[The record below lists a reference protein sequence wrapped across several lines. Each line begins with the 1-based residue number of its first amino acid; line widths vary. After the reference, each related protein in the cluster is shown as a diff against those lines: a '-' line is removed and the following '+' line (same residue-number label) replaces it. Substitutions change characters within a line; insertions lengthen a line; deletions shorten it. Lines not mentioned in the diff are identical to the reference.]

1 MHRERKCADPPDEL
15 SALDTFMHRGRAGLH
30 TRMDAVGVA
39 ILDTTP
45 DWERYLRAFDQASRR
60 VLRLRQKVV
69 VPRLPITAARWV
81 VDPYFD
87 LAFHVRRVSVPK
99 PGTLREVFDFAEIAV
114 QSPLDVTRPLWN
126 VTLMEGLDGG
136 RAAHLLH
143 MSHAMTDGVG
153 AVEMLSHVYD
163 QQRDPPPPELA
174 PLPVPHELSATA
186 LTLAGLGR
194 MPRVIASGAR
204 RLMSSGIPIAG
215 QAFAHP
221 IESAN
226 RARSYARVAALMRTP
241 PARQSPLLHDRSLS
255 SRSEAID
262 MDLAAIRAAARAT
275 GGSINDIY
283 LAGLCGALRRY
294 HDAFGVAIDALPM
307 TVAMNVRKKNDPL
320 GGNRMSGMRLAAP
333 VGIADPAAR
342 IHEIQVQLCRQRNEG
357 ATDVFGALV
366 PFLNL
371 APTGM
376 VESLVA
382 MTNWD
387 VQTTNV
393 QFFQR
398 DTYVAGAKILRQYA
412 LVPLAGMAITA
423 VLLSLSDVCSVTVR
437 YDRASVSDEAL
448 FAQCL
453 REGFDEVLEIGGSPT
468 SRCLPSSIAS
478 CPAGAI
484 G

>member
-1 MHRERKCADPPDEL
+1 MHCAPKCFDSPDEL
-15 SALDTFMHRGRAGLH
+15 SALDTFIHRGRAGLH
-30 TRMDAVGVA
+30 TRMDTVGVA

-45 DWERYLRAFDQASRR
+45 DWGCYLRAFEQASRR

-69 VPRLPITAARWV
+69 VPSLPITAARWV
-81 VDPYFD
+81 IDPYFD

-99 PGTLREVFDFAEIAV
+99 PGTLREVLDFAEIAV

-126 VTLMEGLDGG
+126 VTLVEGLDGG

-143 MSHAMTDGVG
+143 ISHAITDGVG
-153 AVEMLSHVYD
+153 AVEMLSYVYD
-163 QQRDPPPPELA
+163 PERHPPPSELA
-174 PLPVPHELSATA
+174 PLPFPHELSATA
-186 LTLAGLGR
+186 ATLAGIGR
-194 MPRVIASGAR
+194 MPRAIGSGAR
-204 RLMSSGIPIAG
+204 RLMSSGITIVRRAV
-215 QAFAHP
+215 AHP
-221 IESAN
+221 IGSAN
-226 RARSYARVAALMRTP
+226 RARGYARVAAQMRTP
-241 PARQSPLLHDRSLS
+241 PAQQSPLLRDRSLA
-255 SRSEAID
+255 SRTEAID
-262 MDLAAIRAAARAT
+262 IDLAAIRAAARAG
-275 GGSINDIY
+275 GGSINDVY

-307 TVAMNVRKKNDPL
+307 TVAVNVRKKNDPL
-320 GGNRMSGMRLAAP
+320 GGNRLSGMRLAAP

-371 APTGM
+371 APTGV
-376 VESLVA
+376 VESLVS

-412 LVPLAGMAITA
+412 LAPLTGMAVTA

-437 YDRASVSDEAL
+437 YDRASVSDETL

-453 REGFDEVLEIGGSPT
+453 RAGFDEVLEIGGAS
-468 SRCLPSSIAS
+468 AS
-478 CPAGAI
+478 CCLR
-484 G
+484 